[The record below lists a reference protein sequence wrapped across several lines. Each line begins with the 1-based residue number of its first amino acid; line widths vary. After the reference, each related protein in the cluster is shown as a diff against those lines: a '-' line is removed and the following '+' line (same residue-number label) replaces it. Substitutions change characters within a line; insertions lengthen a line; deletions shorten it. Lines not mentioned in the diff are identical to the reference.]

1 MGGARPARRASMVV
15 VLVLKDLAKTTS
27 SMPVVNKVLG
37 IETVPAFALPNAA
50 IATTGICASAL
61 YWKCTSPFG
70 NTKISPGPLV
80 VSE

>member
-1 MGGARPARRASMVV
+1 MGGARPALRASMVV

-37 IETVPAFALPNAA
+37 IETVPASALPNAA
-50 IATTGICASAL
+50 IAATGICASAL
-61 YWKCTSPFG
+61 YGSAQVPLGTQRYH
-70 NTKISPGPLV
+70 PLV